1 MYCLNFLKFAPI
13 NIRESYFYLFRGK
26 SFGEEGG
33 RIMQQQEYGALVMD
47 MLQDIYCYIC
57 DMQTYDILYMNQALK
72 TMLHLPKEETD
83 CQKKCYELLQDR
95 TTPCPFCSDEKI
107 CTGEKYF
114 GEVEH
119 KNFPGKLS
127 VEKSLLSIADRP
139 CRLVVARE
147 QEKNTDTQNIMKMA
161 ASDLLLCCI
170 QILMR
175 EQDTQKA
182 IHEILAK
189 IGMYYQGSHAY
200 IFVCD
205 EGGRILHNAFSW
217 YADENIAMQ
226 EPLHIPVR
234 IIEKWLHTIY
244 HQNEPTH
251 AFYLQEDILS
261 EEFRRLWK
269 RFGAKDILIV
279 PLIREQSI
287 MGFMGIDNPRVNRTV
302 LHMLDSI
309 AYFVWTDLE
318 KRRLIRQ
325 LEYASYTDMLT
336 GVRNRNKYL
345 RMLQWYEKVPPKN
358 VGIVFADVNGMKTI
372 NDTYG
377 HSYGDFII
385 KHNAKI
391 LKTYV
396 GDTLYRIG
404 GDEFVAILED
414 IAEQD
419 FFDNVARL
427 RLYGTKD
434 DEFRMALGAT
444 WQAEPQNMKELI
456 LDADAKMYLD
466 KQQYYVSHS
475 GVCRSCINDTA
486 EK

>member
-1 MYCLNFLKFAPI
+1 
-13 NIRESYFYLFRGK
+13 
-26 SFGEEGG
+26 
-33 RIMQQQEYGALVMD
+33 MQHKEYGALVMD
-47 MLQDIYCYIC
+47 MLSDVYCYIC

-72 TMLHLPKEETD
+72 TLLHLPKEETGY
-83 CQKKCYELLQDR
+83 QKKCYELLLNR
-95 TTPCPFCSDEKI
+95 TTPCPFCSDTKI
-107 CTGEKYF
+107 CAGEKYF
-114 GEVEH
+114 GEWKQDAFSARLH
-119 KNFPGKLS
+119 
-127 VEKSLLSIADRP
+127 VEKSLLYIEEKP
-139 CRLVVARE
+139 CRLVVAKE
-147 QEKNTDTQNIMKMA
+147 QEKGSNAEDHIRQTSSEM
-161 ASDLLLCCI
+161 LLSCI

-182 IHEILAK
+182 IHDILAK
-189 IGMYYQGSHAY
+189 IGTYYQGSHAY

-217 YADENIAMQ
+217 YADETIAMQ

-234 IIEKWLHTIY
+234 IIEKWLHTLY
-244 HQNEPTH
+244 HKNEQTH

-269 RFGAKDILIV
+269 RFGAKDILIT

-287 MGFMGIDNPRVNRTV
+287 MGFMGIDNPQVNRAV

-396 GDTLYRIG
+396 GDALYRIG

-414 IAEQD
+414 IAEQE
-419 FFDNVARL
+419 FFDKVTRL
-427 RLYGTKD
+427 CLYGTKD
-434 DEFRMALGAT
+434 DEFRMAIGAS
-444 WQAEPQNMKELI
+444 WQAEPENIKELI
-456 LDADAKMYLD
+456 LDADAKMYMD

-486 EK
+486 EI

>member
-1 MYCLNFLKFAPI
+1 
-13 NIRESYFYLFRGK
+13 
-26 SFGEEGG
+26 
-33 RIMQQQEYGALVMD
+33 MQQQEYGALVMD
-47 MLQDIYCYIC
+47 TLQDIYCYIC
-57 DMQTYDILYMNQALK
+57 DIQTYDILYMNQALK
-72 TMLHLPKEETD
+72 TMLHLPKEETG
-83 CQKKCYELLQDR
+83 CKKKCYELFQNR
-95 TTPCPFCSDEKI
+95 TTPCTFCSDAKI
-107 CTGEKYF
+107 NAGETYY

-119 KNFPGKLS
+119 EAFAAKLY
-127 VEKSLLSIADRP
+127 VEKTLLYIQQKP

-147 QEKNTDTQNIMKMA
+147 EKSNDAQDMTKITS
-161 ASDLLLCCI
+161 SDMLLSCI
-170 QILMR
+170 QTLMR

-182 IHEILAK
+182 IHGILAK
-189 IGMYYQGSHAY
+189 IGAYYQGSHAY

-217 YADENIAMQ
+217 YADENSAMQ

-234 IIEKWLHTIY
+234 VIEKWLHDKY
-244 HQNEPTH
+244 QQNEQTH
-251 AFYLQEDILS
+251 AFYLQEDMLS

-279 PLIREQSI
+279 PLIREHSI
-287 MGFMGIDNPRVNRTV
+287 MGFMGIDNPHVNRSV

-358 VGIVFADVNGMKTI
+358 VGVVFADINGMKTI

-391 LKTYV
+391 LKNYI
-396 GDTLYRIG
+396 GDSLYRIG

-414 IAEQD
+414 IAEQEFLD
-419 FFDNVARL
+419 KVAAL

-434 DEFRMALGAT
+434 DEFRMALGTT

-456 LDADAKMYLD
+456 LDADAKMYID
-466 KQQYYVSHS
+466 KQQYYMNHA
-475 GVCRSCINDTA
+475 GTCRSCINDTA
-486 EK
+486 GI

>member
-1 MYCLNFLKFAPI
+1 
-13 NIRESYFYLFRGK
+13 
-26 SFGEEGG
+26 
-33 RIMQQQEYGALVMD
+33 MQQQAYGALVMD
-47 MLQDIYCYIC
+47 TLQDIYCYIC

-72 TMLHLPKEETD
+72 TMLHLPKEETG
-83 CQKKCYELLQDR
+83 CKKKCYELLQNR
-95 TTPCPFCSDEKI
+95 TTPCTFCSDAKI
-107 CTGEKYF
+107 NRGEKYY
-114 GEVEH
+114 GELEH
-119 KNFPGKLS
+119 NAFSTKLY
-127 VEKSLLSIADRP
+127 VEKSLLYIEERP
-139 CRLVVARE
+139 CRLVVARGE
-147 QEKNTDTQNIMKMA
+147 DKSKDAQDIIKMTS
-161 ASDLLLCCI
+161 SDMLLSCI
-170 QILMR
+170 QILMK
-175 EQDTQKA
+175 ESDTQKA

-189 IGMYYQGSHAY
+189 IGAYYQGSHAY

-205 EGGRILHNAFSW
+205 EGGRILRNAYAW
-217 YADENIAMQ
+217 YADEKIAMQ

-234 IIEKWLHTIY
+234 VIEKWLHTIY
-244 HQNEPTH
+244 QQKQETH
-251 AFYLQEDILS
+251 AFYLQEDVLS

-287 MGFMGIDNPRVNRTV
+287 MGFMGIDNPQVNRTV

-345 RMLQWYEKVPPKN
+345 RMLQWYEKVSPKN
-358 VGIVFADVNGMKTI
+358 VGVVFADVNGMKTI

-391 LKTYV
+391 LKTYM
-396 GDTLYRIG
+396 GDALYRIG
-404 GDEFVAILED
+404 GDEFIAILED
-414 IAEQD
+414 ISEQE
-419 FFDNVARL
+419 FFDKVARL

-434 DEFRMALGAT
+434 DEFRMAIGAT
-444 WQAEPQNMKELI
+444 WKAEAQDMKELI
-456 LDADAKMYLD
+456 LQADEKMYLD
-466 KQQYYVSHS
+466 KQQYYMNHA
-475 GVCRSCINDTA
+475 GACRSCINDTA
-486 EK
+486 EI